1 MDEVLV
7 IGGSGFVGS
16 HTADALSEKGHIVT
30 IFDKK
35 ESPWI
40 KENQNFFQGDMMSQ
54 DDLNKAMEN
63 KKYVFHFGGIADI
76 DEADERP
83 LDTVESNVIGTMKIL
98 LAARK
103 SNISRFFYGS
113 TVYVFSP
120 YGSMYRASKQ
130 ASETIIE
137 TYSQQ
142 YGLDYT
148 FLRYGSLYG
157 PRAQKW
163 NGLRNR
169 VEEIIRTKKLIY
181 NGTGEEEREYIYVK
195 DAAKMSVKALSN
207 EYINQAITLTG
218 AQTISSKELIEMI
231 FEIANIELNVEFKD
245 DGSKEN
251 NRYIKTPYRYTPKQ
265 SKKLLPT
272 EYVDFGQGLL
282 EVIEEAYENKKVI

>member
-1 MDEVLV
+1 MEEVLV

-40 KENQNFFQGDMMSQ
+40 KDNQKFFQGDMMNQ
-54 DDLNKAMEN
+54 DDLNKAMKN

-169 VEEIIRTKKLIY
+169 VEEIIRTKKLTY

-195 DAAKMSVKALSN
+195 DAAKMSVKALSD

-272 EYVDFGQGLL
+272 EYIDFGQGLL
-282 EVIEEAYENKKVI
+282 EVIEEAYENKKIK

>member
-1 MDEVLV
+1 MEEVLV

-40 KENQNFFQGDMMSQ
+40 KDNQKFFQGDMMNQ
-54 DDLNKAMEN
+54 DDLNKAMKN

-169 VEEIIRTKKLIY
+169 VEEIIRTKKLTY
-181 NGTGEEEREYIYVK
+181 NGTGEEEREYML
-195 DAAKMSVKALSN
+195 KMQQK
-207 EYINQAITLTG
+207 
-218 AQTISSKELIEMI
+218 
-231 FEIANIELNVEFKD
+231 
-245 DGSKEN
+245 
-251 NRYIKTPYRYTPKQ
+251 
-265 SKKLLPT
+265 
-272 EYVDFGQGLL
+272 
-282 EVIEEAYENKKVI
+282 